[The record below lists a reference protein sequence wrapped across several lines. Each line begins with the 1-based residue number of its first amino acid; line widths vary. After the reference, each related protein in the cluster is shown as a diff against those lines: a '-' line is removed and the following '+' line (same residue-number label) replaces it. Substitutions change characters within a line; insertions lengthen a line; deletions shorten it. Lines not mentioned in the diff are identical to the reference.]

1 VEHTPWLRLGAIR
14 AGETGVKRFGL
25 SMTALA
31 ALSGGLA
38 ISAAAQAQSWD
49 SRSSYSR
56 ESREER
62 CDCYDYGARRDSYL
76 QDDRNYGYHS
86 GHQDNRQGYGPPP
99 PAGSSYYAPPGGGQN
114 NMGYFE
120 QYEPGRSAFRPGLI
134 LPPYFRGYMVTDN
147 RLARKR
153 GYAWYKVGNE
163 YIRAST
169 STGEVTSI
177 VTFP

>member
-1 VEHTPWLRLGAIR
+1 M
-14 AGETGVKRFGL
+14 KRFGL

-38 ISAAAQAQSWD
+38 ISASAQAQSWD
-49 SRSSYSR
+49 SRSSYTR
-56 ESREER
+56 DSREER
-62 CDCYDYGARRDSYL
+62 CDCYDYGARRDVYPA
-76 QDDRNYGYHS
+76 DHHGGGHGYH
-86 GHQDNRQGYGPPP
+86 GAPA
-99 PAGSSYYAPPGGGQN
+99 PAGASYYGVPGGGQN

-120 QYEPGRSAFRPGLI
+120 QYEPGRSAFRPGLL

-153 GYAWYKVGNE
+153 GYAWYRVGNE
-163 YIRAST
+163 FILAST
-169 STGEVTSI
+169 STGEVRQI

>member
-1 VEHTPWLRLGAIR
+1 M
-14 AGETGVKRFGL
+14 KRFGL

-49 SRSSYSR
+49 SRSYVR

-62 CDCYDYGARRDSYL
+62 CDCYDYDARRDSYP
-76 QDDRNYGYHS
+76 QDDRNSGYHG
-86 GHQDNRQGYGPPP
+86 GHQDRRQGYAP
-99 PAGSSYYAPPGGGQN
+99 PAPVGGSYYGGQN

>member
-1 VEHTPWLRLGAIR
+1 M
-14 AGETGVKRFGL
+14 GVKRFGL

-49 SRSSYSR
+49 SRSSYTR

-62 CDCYDYGARRDSYL
+62 CDCYDYDARRDSYP
-76 QDDRNYGYHS
+76 QDDRHDGYHGGYHS
-86 GHQDNRQGYGPPP
+86 GHQDNRQGYAP
-99 PAGSSYYAPPGGGQN
+99 PAPVGGSYYGGQN

-120 QYEPGRSAFRPGLI
+120 QYEPGRSTFRPGLI

-153 GYAWYKVGNE
+153 GYAWYRVGNE
-163 YIRAST
+163 YILAST
-169 STGEVTSI
+169 SSGEVLRI

>member
-1 VEHTPWLRLGAIR
+1 M
-14 AGETGVKRFGL
+14 KRFGL

-31 ALSGGLA
+31 AISGGLA
-38 ISAAAQAQSWD
+38 ISATAQAQSWD
-49 SRSSYSR
+49 SRSNSSYSR
-56 ESREER
+56 QSREEI
-62 CDCYDYGARRDSYL
+62 CDCYDYGARRDDFPR
-76 QDDRNYGYHS
+76 DDRNGGYRG
-86 GHQDNRQGYGPPP
+86 GHQDHRQGHRPPP
-99 PAGSSYYAPPGGGQN
+99 PAGSSYYAPPGGGQS

-147 RLARKR
+147 RLARKK
-153 GYAWYKVGNE
+153 GFAWYKVGNE

>member
-1 VEHTPWLRLGAIR
+1 M
-14 AGETGVKRFGL
+14 KRFGL

-31 ALSGGLA
+31 AISGGLA
-38 ISAAAQAQSWD
+38 IAAGAQAQSWE
-49 SRSSYSR
+49 SRAGYSQP
-56 ESREER
+56 SREER
-62 CDCYDYGARRDSYL
+62 CDCYDYGAR
-76 QDDRNYGYHS
+76 QDRYPYDDGRGGYN
-86 GHQDNRQGYGPPP
+86 QDNRQSYAPPP
-99 PAGSSYYAPPGGGQN
+99 PVGSSYYAPPGGGGQN
-114 NMGYFE
+114 NMGYFA

-169 STGEVTSI
+169 SSGEVTSI

>member
-1 VEHTPWLRLGAIR
+1 M
-14 AGETGVKRFGL
+14 KRFGL

-31 ALSGGLA
+31 AISGGLA

-49 SRSSYSR
+49 PNAGYSR
-56 ESREER
+56 QSREER
-62 CDCYDYGARRDSYL
+62 CDCYDYGARPDRYPYDDGRGGGYYQDS
-76 QDDRNYGYHS
+76 
-86 GHQDNRQGYGPPP
+86 RQGYGPPP
-99 PAGSSYYAPPGGGQN
+99 PAGSTYYAPPGGGQN

-120 QYEPGRSAFRPGLI
+120 QYEPGRSAFRPSMI

-177 VTFP
+177 VTLP